1 MAPVP
6 FRPFPKR
13 VRLDQLLTTS
23 ALALLLTTLPI
34 GIEAGAPSL
43 HWQAALAAG
52 GGGGGGPG
60 GGGGGGGGP
69 GGGGGHGGEHGKG
82 PGERGGPDGF
92 PGSGGHAFGRDAARG
107 GPAGGG
113 PGYHDLGEFVDSV
126 RNGKALGLERRDER
140 IEQAKGRY
148 AAALGKAEQAR
159 PDADAARGAVAHRFS
174 AEETEALM
182 ARGWKG
188 LAARDGSFRNHG
200 ERVRTMVELSK
211 RLGYGARVGA
221 LQANFG
227 TPQENRIAALQ
238 AELATA
244 EAAGDRAA
252 VERLEAELAAAIA
265 NAKPGD
271 GPDDSWATADLDVND
286 DGVVDGRDLEALEQ
300 SEAAVDAAG
309 GSSAS

>member
-6 FRPFPKR
+6 FRPFPTR

-69 GGGGGHGGEHGKG
+69 GGGGGHGGEHGNG

-107 GPAGGG
+107 GLAGGG
-113 PGYHDLGEFVDSV
+113 PGYHDLHEFVDSV
-126 RNGKALGLERRDER
+126 RNGTALGLERRDER
-140 IEQAKGRY
+140 LEQAQGRY
-148 AAALGKAEQAR
+148 AAALGKADQAR
-159 PDADAARGAVAHRFS
+159 PDDGAVGAVAHRFS

-188 LAARDGSFRNHG
+188 PAGRDAGFRNHG
-200 ERVRTMVELSK
+200 ERVSTMVELSK
-211 RLGYGARVGA
+211 RLGYGAHVGA

-227 TPQENRIAALQ
+227 TPQENGIAALE
-238 AELATA
+238 AELADA
-244 EAAGDRAA
+244 EAAGDLAA
-252 VERLEAELAAAIA
+252 IELLEAELAAVIA
-265 NAKPGD
+265 NAKPGN

-300 SEAAVDAAG
+300 SEAGVDATG
-309 GSSAS
+309 DSTAS